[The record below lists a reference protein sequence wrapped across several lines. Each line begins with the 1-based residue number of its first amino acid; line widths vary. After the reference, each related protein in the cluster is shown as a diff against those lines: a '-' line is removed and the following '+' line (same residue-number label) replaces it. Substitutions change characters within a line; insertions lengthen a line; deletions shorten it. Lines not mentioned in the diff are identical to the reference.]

1 MSRRGRDTSDQR
13 RLLHVF
19 PSFEIGGAQARFA
32 RLAAGLGEAFR
43 HTVISLSGR
52 DDAVALLGRDAP
64 VDLAT
69 TPSAGG
75 GIPGRLGRYRRLLV
89 EQRPDVLVTYNWGAI
104 EFALSNLALGVRHIH
119 IEDGFGP
126 DEAKRQFRRRIWGR
140 RLALAHAEVVV
151 PSLTLHRIAREV
163 WRMPPRRLHH
173 IPNGVAD
180 GPPAALT
187 DESLSVG
194 QDVQVIWVGALREEK
209 NPLRLLRA
217 FASAPPAAHLLI
229 VGEGPERGAMVAEA
243 QRLGL
248 GERCRFLGRRA
259 DARDLMRQC
268 DILALSSDTEQM
280 PLVVLEAM
288 EAGLPIA
295 STDVGD
301 VAHMVAPA
309 NRLFVRGR
317 SYRDLASSI
326 AGLAAD
332 AELRA
337 RIGRAN
343 RLKVQECYREVDMV
357 ETYRRLF
364 SAAEAPARSAAAP
377 SDSLITTQGAGLA

>member
-1 MSRRGRDTSDQR
+1 VSSRGGEASSQR

-52 DDAVALLGRDAP
+52 DDAVALLGRDAT

-69 TPSAGG
+69 TPSARG

-104 EFALSNLALGVRHIH
+104 EFALANRAAGAPHVH

-126 DEAKRQFRRRIWGR
+126 DEAKRQLRRRIWGR

-151 PSLTLHRIAREV
+151 PSLTLQRIACDA
-163 WRMPPRRLHH
+163 WRIPSQRLHH
-173 IPNGVAD
+173 IPNGVAEWS
-180 GPPAALT
+180 PAPLA
-187 DESLSVG
+187 DEGLPVG
-194 QDVQVIWVGALREEK
+194 KGVQVIWVGAIRAEK

-217 FASAPPAAHLLI
+217 FASAPQTATLLV
-229 VGEGPERGAMVAEA
+229 VGEGSEREAAMAEA

-309 NRLFVRGR
+309 NRLFVKGR